1 MDNDHSWFQWFWC
14 QIAQLHATFTNK
26 LLRMVNAFRGT
37 DGKLAYLS
45 SIGWFVP
52 SNLGS
57 KKFLSVQ
64 MQCAHTRLNVL
75 CIQSVGQYTIG
86 NWFHPLRWRIIC
98 LFHRLVLHF
107 FLGCYTF
114 KVKLP
119 PWFSLSFLPFVSSR
133 REPHDP
139 RFISP
144 YWSLRLNSICMA
156 HKGSITAYSRQLTQ
170 ALPFMHICMRGHLK
184 PFCCGGL
191 KK

>member
-1 MDNDHSWFQWFWC
+1 MWACWVTHNLHCPGWRGELNGLRSARKNAKICVDNAHSWFRWFWC
-14 QIAQLHATFTNK
+14 QIAQLSATFTNK

-52 SNLGS
+52 SNFRKQEVFEHANAVCS
-57 KKFLSVQ
+57 
-64 MQCAHTRLNVL
+64 HRLNVL

-114 KVKLP
+114 KLKLP
-119 PWFSLSFLPFVSSR
+119 P
-133 REPHDP
+133 
-139 RFISP
+139 
-144 YWSLRLNSICMA
+144 
-156 HKGSITAYSRQLTQ
+156 
-170 ALPFMHICMRGHLK
+170 
-184 PFCCGGL
+184 
-191 KK
+191 